1 MIEENI
7 IDPSLREWFMPAF
20 TTTTKSDQATA
31 SIIMM
36 STMQKYFSFGCR
48 LHCGLPSVTLQG
60 QKQDWEK
67 MLSRLERL
75 KSFGDE
81 PKMWYELLKP
91 VFMKFVETFDAP
103 ESAAIKDFW
112 QKIVHRSGGGS
123 GPTYLSGGL
132 LVHQIIIIIGMLML
146 LLGWITAFCFWDGQ
160 GKCFHKPGQNP
171 PPGDTMGR
179 FGTTP
184 ILSIDGARYHRSRHT
199 LFLNFSLF
207 MGVLIPRANKN

>member
-36 STMQKYFSFGCR
+36 STMQKYFSFGCG

-81 PKMWYELLKP
+81 TKLWYELLKP

-123 GPTYLSGGL
+123 GPTYLSGEL
-132 LVHQIIIIIGMLML
+132 LLHQIIIVSLLIL
-146 LLGWITAFCFWDGQ
+146 LLGWFTAFCFWDGQ

-179 FGTTP
+179 LSRTP
-184 ILSIDGARYHRSRHT
+184 ILSIDGARYHRSRYT
-199 LFLNFSLF
+199 FFLNFSLF
-207 MGVLIPRANKN
+207 MGVTIPRANKN

>member
-36 STMQKYFSFGCR
+36 STMQKYFSYGCG

-75 KSFGDE
+75 KSFGE
-81 PKMWYELLKP
+81 GPKMWYELLKP

-103 ESAAIKDFW
+103 ESATIQDFW

-123 GPTYLSGGL
+123 GPTYLSGKL
-132 LVHQIIIIIGMLML
+132 LLYQIIIIGLLML

-179 FGTTP
+179 LGRTP

-199 LFLNFSLF
+199 CFLNFSLF
-207 MGVLIPRANKN
+207 MGVSIPRANKN